1 MTRPQSCPRQDRR
14 PSKNIRAG
22 YTTLDSKHPPHLL
35 TSCHPMNGTN
45 PRIRPG
51 VLFRTIMRDI
61 HFWIPL
67 VVLLAGLLFLHQL
80 H

>member
-1 MTRPQSCPRQDRR
+1 
-14 PSKNIRAG
+14 
-22 YTTLDSKHPPHLL
+22 
-35 TSCHPMNGTN
+35 MNGTN
-45 PRIRPG
+45 PRMRPG
-51 VLFRTIMRDI
+51 VLFRTILRDI